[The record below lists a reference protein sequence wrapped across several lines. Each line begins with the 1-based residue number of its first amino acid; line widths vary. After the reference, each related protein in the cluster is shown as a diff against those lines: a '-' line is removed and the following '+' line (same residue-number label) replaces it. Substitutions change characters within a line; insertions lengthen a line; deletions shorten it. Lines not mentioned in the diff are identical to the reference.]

1 MVTQTSAPGPR
12 RGEIWWARLDPTEGR
27 EQAGRRPVL
36 IISATTFNQG
46 PRELVV
52 ILPITR
58 RRRSSLGYPLHVE
71 IAPAESGLPDASFV
85 MVEQIR
91 AVSTARLHGGS
102 AVGMLSQATLTEI
115 QDRLIA
121 LLDIDRP

>member
-1 MVTQTSAPGPR
+1 M
-12 RGEIWWARLDPTEGR
+12 
-27 EQAGRRPVL
+27 
-36 IISATTFNQG
+36 
-46 PRELVV
+46 VV

-58 RRRSSLGYPLHVE
+58 TRRSSLGYPLHVE
-71 IAPAESGLPDASFV
+71 IVPAESGLPDSSFV

-91 AVSTARLHGGS
+91 AVSIARLLGDS
-102 AVGMLSQATLTEI
+102 SVGILSQNTLAEI